1 MNQEKNMESQQETIA
16 QVKFQMDLMRMTA
29 MADVHSGP
37 SVMQQSVEET
47 EAMRVMS
54 ELTRVA
60 EQSTQR

>member
-1 MNQEKNMESQQETIA
+1 MESQQETIA

-37 SVMQQSVEET
+37 SVMQQSVMQQSVEET

-60 EQSTQR
+60 EKTTQR

>member
-60 EQSTQR
+60 EKSTQR